1 MTGRLAVHGVLE
13 SVLYA
18 EDLVAAR
25 TFYEQ
30 VIGLRCFSAE
40 PGRDAFFRCG
50 DQVVIL
56 FNPHATS
63 IRRPPMAGR
72 APPHGSFGPGHLCF
86 KAKAFEIPMWCA
98 RFQAAGT
105 EIEADFEWSPGLRSV
120 YVRDPAGNSIEIAD
134 ERLWDGK

>member
-1 MTGRLAVHGVLE
+1 MTQRLMVRGVLE

-18 EDLVAAR
+18 EDLAAAR

-30 VIGLRCFSAE
+30 VIGLECFSAE
-40 PGRDAFFRCG
+40 PGRDAFFRCR

-63 IRRPPMAGR
+63 VGRPPMAR
-72 APPHGSFGPGHLCF
+72 RVPPHGAFGPGHLCF
-86 KAKAFEIPMWCA
+86 KASASEMPLWRA
-98 RFQAAGT
+98 RLQAAGM
-105 EIEADFEWSPGLRSV
+105 EIEADFEWSPGLRSI